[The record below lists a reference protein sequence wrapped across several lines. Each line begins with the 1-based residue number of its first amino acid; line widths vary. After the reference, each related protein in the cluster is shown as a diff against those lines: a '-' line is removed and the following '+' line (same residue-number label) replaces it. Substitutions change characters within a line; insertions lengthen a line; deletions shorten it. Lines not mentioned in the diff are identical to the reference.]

1 MEVPFLNFKP
11 MHNEIKNEILDVFE
25 KIYDNNWFIL
35 GPHVE
40 AFEKEFSKY
49 CGTNYCISCGNGLDA
64 LSIILRGYDIGEG
77 DEVIVPANT
86 YIATALA
93 VSYVGAKVIL
103 VEPDINTFNIDVTKI
118 EAAITK
124 KTKAIIAVHLYGRPA
139 EIDKIKPLCKKYNL
153 KLIEDSA
160 QAHGAIYNGKKTGN
174 LGDAAGFSFYPG
186 KNLGAL
192 GDGGAILTNDKDLT
206 EKVRAIRNYGSKIKY
221 YNEYKGVNSR
231 LDEIQAGY
239 LSIKLKS
246 LDKWNYYRQKVA
258 KVYLEKITNNKLIL
272 PNIDLSTDSIW
283 HVFALRT
290 EFRDELV
297 AHLNSHGI
305 STVIHYPIPIHLQKA
320 YKELGYKE
328 GDFPLAEAISKTV
341 LSIPIWYGMTNEEIN
356 YVIDILNKW

>member
-11 MHNEIKNEILDVFE
+11 MHNEIKDEILDVFE

-49 CGTNYCISCGNGLDA
+49 CGANHCISCGNGLDA

-139 EIDKIKPLCKKYNL
+139 EIYKIKPLCKKYNL

-160 QAHGAIYNGKKTGN
+160 QAHGAIYNGQKAGN

-192 GDGGAILTNDKDLT
+192 GDGGAILTNDKELA

-246 LDKWNYYRQKVA
+246 LDKWNSYRQKVA

-272 PNIDLSTDSIW
+272 PNIDLETDSIW

-297 AHLNSHGI
+297 AYLNSHGI

-328 GDFPLAEAISKTV
+328 GDFPLAESISKTV

>member
-11 MHNEIKNEILDVFE
+11 MHNEIKDEILDVFE

-49 CGTNYCISCGNGLDA
+49 CGANYCISCGNGLDA

-77 DEVIVPANT
+77 DEIIVPANT

-118 EAAITK
+118 EAVITK

-160 QAHGAIYNGKKTGN
+160 QAHGAIYNGRKTGN

-192 GDGGAILTNDKDLT
+192 GDGGAILTNDKDLA

-246 LDKWNYYRQKVA
+246 LDKWNSYRQKVA
-258 KVYLEKITNNKLIL
+258 KVYLEKITNNKLNL
-272 PNIDLSTDSIW
+272 PNINLSTDSIW

-297 AHLNSHGI
+297 NYLNSHGI

-328 GDFPLAEAISKTV
+328 GDFPLAESISKTV